1 MQLHDILLLRT
12 SAILPEAIS
21 AGGLTS
27 PLIQACFSPPIEVGV
42 ISHLIYSDLIGSNQK
57 NKRNFQ
63 LKEAKCEKKS
73 ISLLFLCHFLEN
85 QVGTLT

>member
-1 MQLHDILLLRT
+1 MGDW
-12 SAILPEAIS
+12 LP
-21 AGGLTS
+21 
-27 PLIQACFSPPIEVGV
+27 PLILACFSPPIEVGV
-42 ISHLIYSDLIGSNQK
+42 IPHLIYSDLIGSNQK